1 MKNALRNLTL
11 YGACACLAIGSIAWA
26 LGAQVAA
33 PLILLGLLLGLLRGL
48 LQVDRLF

>member
-1 MKNALRNLTL
+1 MKNALRFLTL
-11 YGACACLAIGSIAWA
+11 YGAFACLAIGGIAGA

-33 PLILLGLLLGLLRGL
+33 PILLLAMMLGLLRGL